1 MLASNNVTY
10 FYMIQ
15 AKVCRITVISKS
27 VGKRSLAWD
36 LIHFRRRRSRYFCCL
51 LSPILRLDK
60 RHFPIWQMNPYY
72 FSENWFC
79 YERIAFFLKFRI
91 ILGYFYKNFV
101 KSICC
106 MMIVNVTDF
115 CSKISSNCFHNLKYC
130 CVLSCSCFHGK
141 STKCAFVHYFFCV
154 MEFWAMKKVICNA
167 QRASSLTWLIY
178 PEAGSVTTGFF

>member
-51 LSPILRLDK
+51 LSSILRLDK

-72 FSENWFC
+72 FSKNWFC

-91 ILGYFYKNFV
+91 IWSWSLLWKFREINLLHDSWFHEFFV
-101 KSICC
+101 RKSW
-106 MMIVNVTDF
+106 
-115 CSKISSNCFHNLKYC
+115 SKKISSNCFHNLKYC
-130 CVLSCSCFHGK
+130 CVF
-141 STKCAFVHYFFCV
+141 
-154 MEFWAMKKVICNA
+154 
-167 QRASSLTWLIY
+167 
-178 PEAGSVTTGFF
+178 